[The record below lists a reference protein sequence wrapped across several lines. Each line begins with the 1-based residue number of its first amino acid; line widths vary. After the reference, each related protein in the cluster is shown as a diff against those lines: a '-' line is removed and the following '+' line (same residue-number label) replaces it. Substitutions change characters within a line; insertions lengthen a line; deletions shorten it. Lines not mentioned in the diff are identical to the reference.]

1 MQTSFP
7 KTVVI
12 KIDHPQGLPK
22 IKCKGQMGIATRAID
37 NGDYWE
43 VRFYAIGQPE
53 KFVEAAFHKNNLE
66 VIA

>member
-1 MQTSFP
+1 MSAFP

-12 KIDHPQGLPK
+12 EINHPQGLPK
-22 IKCKGQMGIATRAID
+22 VNCKGQMGIALRPID

-43 VRFYAIGQPE
+43 VRFYSIGEPE
-53 KFVEAAFHKNNLE
+53 HFVEAAFHKNNLR

>member
-1 MQTSFP
+1 MSAFP

-12 KIDHPQGLPK
+12 EIDHPQGLPK
-22 IKCKGQMGIATRAID
+22 VNCKGQMGIALRPID

-43 VRFYAIGQPE
+43 VRFYGIGEPE
-53 KFVEAAFHKNNLE
+53 HFVEAAFHKNNLR

>member
-1 MQTSFP
+1 MEKFP
-7 KTVVI
+7 KTVI
-12 KIDHPQGLPK
+12 IQIEHPQGLPN
-22 IKCKGQMGIATRAID
+22 IKSKGQMGIATREID

>member
-1 MQTSFP
+1 MSAFP

-12 KIDHPQGLPK
+12 EIDHPQGLPEVN
-22 IKCKGQMGIATRAID
+22 CKGQMGIALRPID

-43 VRFYAIGQPE
+43 VRFYGIGKPE
-53 KFVEAAFHKNNLE
+53 HFIEAAFHKNNLR